1 MDAVFAGLTLGLGSG
16 ISPGPLLALAVAVT
30 LRRGTRSGIAVAF
43 GPVVTD
49 TVIILLAVTLIR
61 QLPPLAV
68 ATLSLLGAV
77 VVTWFALEN
86 IKAARSASIPGIHQE
101 APAPAQKT
109 SQLRNHPLAQAAL
122 VNIVNPAPWLFWI
135 TAGAPLLIGFADQ
148 GLPLAVAFLIAF
160 YIAIVGGKAIVVI
173 GIGLGRERISG
184 RVYSILLL
192 IIGLLLL
199 VVAALLAWSGISTI
213 QSA

>member
-49 TVIILLAVTLIR
+49 TLIILLAVTLVR

-68 ATLSLLGAV
+68 ASLSLLGAV
-77 VVTWFALEN
+77 VVTWFAFEN
-86 IKAARSASIPGIHQE
+86 IKAARDASIPGLHQE
-101 APAPAQKT
+101 VPAPAQEK
-109 SQLRNHPLAQAAL
+109 SRLRNHPLAQAAL

-135 TAGAPLLIGFADQ
+135 TAGAPLLMSYADRRV
-148 GLPLAVAFLIAF
+148 PLAVAFLIAF